1 MGSRRRLCSNLR
13 TPRGSLR
20 TTSLGWQFMMSLR
33 LSSKQCCPAPVRNR
47 RLPFVHSAFSL
58 QREFPNVHLWYSTII
73 KVSLGPYFVKPL
85 GFWVVR
91 LWKEPFNLAFGSHH
105 HSCMPLF
112 IRRTRTFRNPSCR
125 TLFSSLA
132 TTPSS
137 SSMMFS
143 GILQL
148 TTYCAVL
155 QFLWLTSFQAGPPQC
170 CCIKPERL
178 DTETSLSICSLDLWR
193 RAPCITVCN
202 TKDLELT
209 VIFLLRLKVA
219 VCPRP
224 FPPLFPLWCLWMKF
238 EFESTIIFSL
248 GTLVNNKVKVRSDKW
263 TLWKE
268 STFDLVGL
276 NNIIPTS
283 ACTSDI
289 VTLAHINRFD
299 DTRIEIN
306 CSLLLKQLILLYL
319 GYTLQLSFGTG
330 SYVSNYIEIHSSFW
344 LRRFIKTYIL

>member
-20 TTSLGWQFMMSLR
+20 TTSLGWQFMMSLP

-58 QREFPNVHLWYSTII
+58 QREFPIVLLWYSTMI
-73 KVSLGPYFVKPL
+73 KVSSGPYFVKPL

-91 LWKEPFNLAFGSHH
+91 FWKVPFTLAFGSHY
-105 HSCMPLF
+105 HSCTPSF

-143 GILQL
+143 GILHL
-148 TTYCAVL
+148 TTFCAVVL
-155 QFLWLTSFQAGPPQC
+155 QILWRTSFQAGPPQC

-178 DTETSLSICSLDLWR
+178 DTETTMSNCSLDLWR

-224 FPPLFPLWCLWMKF
+224 SPPLFPLWCLWMKF

-248 GTLVNNKVKVRSDKW
+248 GTLVNNMVKVRCD
-263 TLWKE
+263 
-268 STFDLVGL
+268 
-276 NNIIPTS
+276 
-283 ACTSDI
+283 
-289 VTLAHINRFD
+289 
-299 DTRIEIN
+299 
-306 CSLLLKQLILLYL
+306 
-319 GYTLQLSFGTG
+319 
-330 SYVSNYIEIHSSFW
+330 
-344 LRRFIKTYIL
+344 